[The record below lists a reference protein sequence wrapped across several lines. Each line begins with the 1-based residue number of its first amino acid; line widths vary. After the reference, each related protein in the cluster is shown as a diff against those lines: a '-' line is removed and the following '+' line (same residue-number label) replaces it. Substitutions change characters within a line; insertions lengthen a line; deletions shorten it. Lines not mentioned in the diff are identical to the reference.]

1 MRGETYYTVDYSADQ
16 VRVGDR
22 VRIIQGALAGRTFV
36 VAKVE
41 PRGNGPVMVTSAD
54 SRFCEPVLNLRRV

>member
-1 MRGETYYTVDYSADQ
+1 MDDRTCYTVDYTADR

-36 VAKVE
+36 AAKVE
-41 PRGNGPVMVTSAD
+41 NRGRGPVMVTSAD